1 MSDNE
6 AKAQALVQ
14 EAEKKLNKSK
24 GFLGNLFG
32 YELWKKNCNVND
44 ACQFK
49 KKKIDTVMVWTVRRN
64 L

>member
-32 YELWKKNCNVND
+32 YELHMKFFVTSMTHANFIFIFLTLSWYE
-44 ACQFK
+44 
-49 KKKIDTVMVWTVRRN
+49 

>member
-32 YELWKKNCNVND
+32 YDFMICNVND
-44 ACQFK
+44 AS
-49 KKKIDTVMVWTVRRN
+49 KIIYHSFDICHGIN
-64 L
+64 CEA

>member
-32 YELWKKNCNVND
+32 YEFFCNVND
-44 ACQFK
+44 ACKLYFYSFD
-49 KKKIDTVMVWTVRRN
+49 IVMV
-64 L
+64 

>member
-32 YELWKKNCNVND
+32 YELRIFFVTSMTHANFIFIFLTLSWYE
-44 ACQFK
+44 
-49 KKKIDTVMVWTVRRN
+49 

>member
-32 YELWKKNCNVND
+32 YEFFFVTSMTH
-44 ACQFK
+44 A
-49 KKKIDTVMVWTVRRN
+49 N
-64 L
+64 LFFIF

>member
-32 YELWKKNCNVND
+32 YELR
-44 ACQFK
+44 FF
-49 KKKIDTVMVWTVRRN
+49 

>member
-32 YELWKKNCNVND
+32 YDFMIYDL
-44 ACQFK
+44 
-49 KKKIDTVMVWTVRRN
+49 
-64 L
+64 

>member
-32 YELWKKNCNVND
+32 YELWNFF
-44 ACQFK
+44 QRQWRMQILFYFL
-49 KKKIDTVMVWTVRRN
+49 TLSWYE

>member
-6 AKAQALVQ
+6 QKAQALVQ
-14 EAEKKLNKSK
+14 EAEKKLNSSK

-32 YELWKKNCNVND
+32 YVYY
-44 ACQFK
+44 
-49 KKKIDTVMVWTVRRN
+49 N